1 MREAAI
7 GVACLPGL
15 ATRAEKVPVKNE
27 FDIVRDVSERLDRAG
42 FGYMLTGSMAMN
54 YYAQP
59 RMTRDIDVVIALSAE
74 DVDSVVRLF
83 HPDYYIAREAV
94 ENSLADES
102 VFNVIDQESVIKVDC
117 IIRKSSPYRIA
128 EFERRKRVVIQDFS
142 TFIVSKEDLMISKLD
157 WARDSHSEMQL
168 RDVKNLAA
176 TGYDTEYVEY
186 WTNTLG
192 LSNLWNASK
201 A

>member
-1 MREAAI
+1 M
-7 GVACLPGL
+7 
-15 ATRAEKVPVKNE
+15 KNE
-27 FDIVRDVSERLDRAG
+27 FEVVREVSQRLDGAG
-42 FGYMLTGSMAMN
+42 IGYMLTGSMAMN

-59 RMTRDIDVVIALSAE
+59 RMTRDIDLVVAISAA
-74 DVDSVVRLF
+74 DVDKVFRLF
-83 HPDYYIAREAV
+83 HPDYYIARQAV
-94 ENSLADES
+94 EDSLAHES

-128 EFERRKRVVIQDFS
+128 EFERRKRVILQGFP

-157 WARDSHSEMQL
+157 WAKDSHSEMQL

-176 TGYDTEYVEY
+176 TGYDGQYVDH
-186 WTNTLG
+186 WTKSLG
-192 LSNLWNASK
+192 LASLWDACK